1 MNCLRRSATRRIMR
15 AEARIVRFIVGEPRM
30 PLIHEP
36 YDYTKARAGQ
46 PPPEPV
52 GCLPHFLLVV
62 LAVVGGLILGAI
74 F

>member
-1 MNCLRRSATRRIMR
+1 MNRLRRSATRRIMR
-15 AEARIVRFIVGEPRM
+15 AEARIIRILERESRL

-52 GCLPHFLLVV
+52 GCLPHFLLAVV
-62 LAVVGGLILGAI
+62 LVGVLVVAV
-74 F
+74 FF

>member
-1 MNCLRRSATRRIMR
+1 MNRLRRSATRRIMR
-15 AEARIVRFIVGEPRM
+15 AEARIIRILEGESKM

-52 GCLPHFLLVV
+52 GCLPHVLLA
-62 LAVVGGLILGAI
+62 LALVGGLVVAV
-74 F
+74 FF

>member
-1 MNCLRRSATRRIMR
+1 MKRLRRSATRRIMR
-15 AEARIVRFIVGEPRM
+15 AEARIVRALEREAKM

-46 PPPEPV
+46 PIPEPV
-52 GCLPHFLLVV
+52 GCLPHLLLVLV
-62 LAVVGGLILGAI
+62 LVGGLVLGAV

>member
-1 MNCLRRSATRRIMR
+1 MKRLRRSATRRIMR
-15 AEARIVRFIVGEPRM
+15 AEARIIRILEGETRV

-52 GCLPHFLLVV
+52 GCLPHFLLA
-62 LAVVGGLILGAI
+62 LAIVGGLVVAA
-74 F
+74 FF

>member
-1 MNCLRRSATRRIMR
+1 MSRLRRSATRRIMR
-15 AEARIVRFIVGEPRM
+15 AEARIIRFLVGETRV

-52 GCLPHFLLVV
+52 GCLPHFLLA
-62 LAVVGGLILGAI
+62 LALVGGLVVAA
-74 F
+74 FF

>member
-1 MNCLRRSATRRIMR
+1 MNRLRRSATRRIMR
-15 AEARIVRFIVGEPRM
+15 AEARIIRILEGETRM

-36 YDYTKARAGQ
+36 FDDTKARAGQ

-52 GCLPHFLLVV
+52 GCLPHFLLA
-62 LAVVGGLILGAI
+62 LALVGGLILGAI

>member
-1 MNCLRRSATRRIMR
+1 MNRLRRSATRRIMR
-15 AEARIVRFIVGEPRM
+15 AEARIVRALEGESKM

-52 GCLPHFLLVV
+52 GCLPHFLLA
-62 LAVVGGLILGAI
+62 LALVGGLALAAI